1 MNMNKPHATAALSNA
16 KPEPV
21 RGLFIDGKE
30 QPPGGR
36 ETFPIISP
44 GTGEVIAHT
53 VNATESDVDA
63 AVASARRAFES
74 APW

>member
-1 MNMNKPHATAALSNA
+1 MNKPHTTSDVSNA
-16 KPEPV
+16 GSKPV

-30 QPPGGR
+30 QPAGAR

-53 VNATESDVDA
+53 VNADEADVDVA
-63 AVASARRAFES
+63 IASARRAFES
-74 APW
+74 KE